1 MQLQCL
7 SLQEKCRS
15 RVEGAERG
23 LFRPR
28 KRRSLDSHRRPH
40 WHQRLRLA
48 TELGQSLRLE
58 EEQRVPYEK
67 GQHQIHDKPSLLE
80 EQLRQ
85 LRLTLA
91 KFVPGREKQSGYNY
105 S

>member
-1 MQLQCL
+1 MQLQRL

-28 KRRSLDSHRRPH
+28 RRRSLVSHRRP
-40 WHQRLRLA
+40 QLLREEEEQCLRLA

-67 GQHQIHDKPSLLE
+67 GQH
-80 EQLRQ
+80 
-85 LRLTLA
+85 
-91 KFVPGREKQSGYNY
+91 
-105 S
+105 